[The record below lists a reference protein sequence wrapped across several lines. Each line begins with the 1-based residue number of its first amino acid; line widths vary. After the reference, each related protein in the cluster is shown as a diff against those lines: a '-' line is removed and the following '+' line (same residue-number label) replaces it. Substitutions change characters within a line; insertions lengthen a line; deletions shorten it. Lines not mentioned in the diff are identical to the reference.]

1 MRIIKQNQPSLPAS
15 STDNYELKIN
25 SEHWERLLKIEDD
38 INLDRKNILNNFTAL
53 KAVDKLKNHQISEL
67 RFLHRHKV
75 IDKKEYLFEKK
86 FINDQALSAKNEI
99 LEELSYNTSFILA
112 RYSELTELQKHTR
125 IREINKRLSKAQR
138 ETNRK
143 IKLDK
148 KRAKRGLK
156 EVITTYKQNN
166 VSDEKIIA
174 LENEYINQVVKK
186 NIHQKN
192 KQKKINEGLVKSTK
206 STSYQTLAIIIA
218 IAVPTLLLV
227 SLLTNFLVYMP
238 KIKGAVIESG
248 KSAYQFNHLT
258 TPGFVLAMVLVCL
271 TLLVT
276 AFLIFNSTK
285 RIVID
290 ANQKTTKLASIGF
303 VSSFFDILGIGSF
316 ATSLGMIK
324 ATKTITND
332 KLVPGTLNISFCVP
346 ITMEATFLVGA
357 INVDIV
363 TLVVLVICAVIGS
376 YLGASLINKFDGR
389 IVKIV
394 ISAALFIAAII
405 MILTTPQVHLLGAAQ
420 GARALT
426 SWWKWLIGI
435 LGFLLVG
442 ILMSFGV
449 GSYAPSIVILSLLGM
464 GMIYIAPIMTCSSAF
479 LMPVT
484 SYRFYKDN
492 NYLPK
497 TSLIMML
504 GGIFG
509 ATTAF
514 LFFYVGIQA
523 GVGLDRNGIVYQSL
537 IKWITVVVMLYT
549 SLTMFLELLS
559 TPRTKQIS
567 GRKKH
572 PRRIPLSKIVNK
584 QDLDQEIKKQ
594 YQAMLS
600 YYHNDLDTKKIVE
613 AENIPINEWIKTSND
628 KKTQDKDSSPF
639 SDSQENKTTSTV
651 NKKT

>member
-1 MRIIKQNQPSLPAS
+1 MISKNTERMRIIKQNQPSPPVS
-15 STDNYELKIN
+15 NGDNYELKIN
-25 SEHWERLLKIEDD
+25 SQHWERLLKIEDD
-38 INLDRKNILNNFTAL
+38 IKLDRKNILNNFNAL
-53 KAVDKLKNHQISEL
+53 KATDKLKNRQIKEL
-67 RFLHRHKV
+67 RFLRRRKV
-75 IDKKEYLFEKK
+75 IDKKEYLSKKK
-86 FINDQALSAKNEI
+86 FVIDQALSTKNEI

-112 RYSELTELQKHTR
+112 RYNELTELQKHTK
-125 IREINKRLSKAQR
+125 IREINKSLSKAQR
-138 ETNRK
+138 ETNKK

-148 KRAKRGLK
+148 RRAKRGLR

-166 VSDEKIIA
+166 VSDERIIA
-174 LENEYINQVVKK
+174 LENEYINQVARKT
-186 NIHQKN
+186 IHHNN
-192 KQKKINEGLVKSTK
+192 KQKKINEGLIKSTK
-206 STSYQTLAIIIA
+206 STSYQVLAIIIA
-218 IAVPTLLLV
+218 IAVPALLLI
-227 SLLTNFLVYMP
+227 SLLVNFLVYIP
-238 KIKGAVIESG
+238 NIKGAVIEG
-248 KSAYQFNHLT
+248 EKTAYQFNHLT
-258 TPGFVLAMVLVCL
+258 TPGFVVAMILVCL

-276 AFLIFNSTK
+276 IFLIFNSTK

-303 VSSFFDILGIGSF
+303 VASFFDILGIGSF

-363 TLVVLVICAVIGS
+363 TLVVLVVCAVVGS
-376 YLGASLINKFDGR
+376 YLGAVLVNKFNAQ

-394 ISAALFIAAII
+394 IATALFIAAII
-405 MILTTPQVHLLGAAQ
+405 MILTTPQVNLLGAAQ
-420 GARALT
+420 GARGLT
-426 SWWKWLIGI
+426 SWWKWLVGI

-523 GVGLDRNGIVYQSL
+523 GAGLDRNGLVYQSL
-537 IKWITVVVMLYT
+537 IKWITVGVMLYT
-549 SLTMFLELLS
+549 SLTMFLELLA
-559 TPRTKQIS
+559 TPHTKQNS
-567 GRKKH
+567 RRKKH
-572 PRRIPLSKIVNK
+572 PRRLPLSKLANK
-584 QDLDQEIKKQ
+584 QDLDQEIEKQ
-594 YQAMLS
+594 YQTMLS
-600 YYHNDLDTKKIVE
+600 YYHNDLDTKKLVE

-628 KKTQDKDSSPF
+628 KKSEDKDDPSL
-639 SDSQENKTTSTV
+639 SDSQED
-651 NKKT
+651 